1 MKEGRKERTNEWR
14 EEGTNERMEGGRE
27 ERIDRIINRSVIFVH
42 VY

>member
-14 EEGTNERMEGGRE
+14 EEGTNKRMEGGRE

>member
-14 EEGTNERMEGGRE
+14 EGTNERMEGGRE

>member
-14 EEGTNERMEGGRE
+14 EEGTNERIEGGRE